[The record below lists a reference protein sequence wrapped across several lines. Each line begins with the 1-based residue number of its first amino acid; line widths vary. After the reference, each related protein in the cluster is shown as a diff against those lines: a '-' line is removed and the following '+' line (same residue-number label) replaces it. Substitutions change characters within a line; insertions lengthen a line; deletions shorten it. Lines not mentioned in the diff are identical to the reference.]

1 MCIRVDSWL
10 NTAMSEGG
18 KSDRTPVMMSAF
30 VYPGAGQFL
39 QKRWVAGT
47 VYSVLFTA
55 LSLVLIIEVVKPMFH
70 NITAA
75 MDWAAAQNSDQ
86 SFEGISLSGVLF
98 SFLAMLVVYVVNVMD
113 VVRASRQTF
122 KPPPL
127 PPTA

>member
-1 MCIRVDSWL
+1 
-10 NTAMSEGG
+10 
-18 KSDRTPVMMSAF
+18 MMSAF